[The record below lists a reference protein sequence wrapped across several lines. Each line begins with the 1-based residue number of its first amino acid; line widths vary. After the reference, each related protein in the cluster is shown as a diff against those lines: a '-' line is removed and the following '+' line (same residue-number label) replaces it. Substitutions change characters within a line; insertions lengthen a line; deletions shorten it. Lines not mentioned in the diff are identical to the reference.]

1 MVKNIVFDF
10 GGVIVHLNPDEAF
23 RRFIHLGITDARQ
36 QMDIFGQTGI
46 FKEVETGVITADEF
60 CHKLAVEA
68 QQKGGKFKGVYNP
81 AFTFEEAQWAWLGY
95 IKDVPRKNL
104 DNLLKLKEKY
114 NLYLL
119 SNLNPFMQ
127 QWCES
132 ADFSGDGH
140 GLDYYIPNRYYSFQ
154 LHDYKPAPSIFEK
167 MVRLAG
173 IKAHEC
179 VFLDDS
185 PRNVEGSEKVG
196 MKGLFVGK
204 DEDWTNRLSDFLDND
219 YKRG

>member
-10 GGVIVHLNPDEAF
+10 GGVIVHLNPEEAF
-23 RRFIHLGITDARQ
+23 RRFIQLGITDARQ
-36 QMDIFGQTGI
+36 QMDIFGQSGI
-46 FKEVETGVITADEF
+46 FKEVETGVITAEEF
-60 CHKLAVEA
+60 CRKLAIEA
-68 QQKGGKFKGVYNP
+68 KQKGGKFTGEDNP
-81 AFTFEEAQWAWLGY
+81 TFTFEEAQWAWLGY
-95 IKDVPRKNL
+95 IKAVPRKNL
-104 DNLLKLKEKY
+104 DNLLKLKRKY

-132 ADFSGDGH
+132 TDFSGDGH

-167 MVRLAG
+167 MVRFAG
-173 IKAHEC
+173 INANEC

-185 PRNVEGSEKVG
+185 PRNVAGSEAVG
-196 MKGLFVGK
+196 MKGLIVGK
-204 DEDWTNRLSDFLDND
+204 DEDWTDRLADFLND
-219 YKRG
+219 EYKRG